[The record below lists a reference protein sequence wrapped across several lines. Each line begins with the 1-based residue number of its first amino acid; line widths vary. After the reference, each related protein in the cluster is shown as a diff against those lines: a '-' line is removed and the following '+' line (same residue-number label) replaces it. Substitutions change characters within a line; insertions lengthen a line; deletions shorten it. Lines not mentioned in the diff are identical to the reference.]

1 VLRNKCFDFPQ
12 FNPTLL
18 ISSRH
23 FPADTPMAAL
33 DRPVV
38 RPRPVY
44 LNLLAIR
51 LPLPAFV
58 SILHRASGILLFLA
72 GIPLLLWTVQGALVS
87 AAAWARIQAIAL
99 HPLGKLVLVV
109 MAWAYL
115 HHFIAG
121 IRHLVMDLH
130 IGGTLPAARRSA
142 AITLVLSLLLTL
154 GVAIRL
160 W

>member
-1 VLRNKCFDFPQ
+1 MFVDAASGGKHRGTAIICVLRNKYVEFHQ
-12 FNPTLL
+12 FNPPPL

-72 GIPLLLWTVQGALVS
+72 GVPLMLWAVQGALIS
-87 AAAWARIQAIAL
+87 
-99 HPLGKLVLVV
+99 
-109 MAWAYL
+109 
-115 HHFIAG
+115 
-121 IRHLVMDLH
+121 
-130 IGGTLPAARRSA
+130 GT
-142 AITLVLSLLLTL
+142 
-154 GVAIRL
+154 
-160 W
+160 